1 MRCIDGLNPPSVS
14 DIHDI
19 HEEPLSIVTVRI
31 LHFAP
36 LLALAASPIVHA
48 ADSQPCDDDTVT
60 AVARWAGI
68 ASARIATRDAD
79 RLVVAA
85 ACKVMPNAPET
96 TIAAVAFDSLP
107 KSKNPDDSE
116 KLQVVALVEG
126 GKVVAAE
133 RSVIQEDAA
142 IQIGENSYRI
152 DTAPYRLSPDV
163 RAFGVVFSSTA
174 HGPSCP
180 DAYMENELTL
190 WIREGTRIRPVF
202 GTNLNGWVA
211 TTGTACGPDTSDL
224 RSESARMTIA
234 VEKTSHNGFADL
246 SITAHVMNAESN
258 DDKQPDAGKRTVR
271 TVVKYDG
278 KSYGSDM
285 YRDFWYSPASKKRFK

>member
-1 MRCIDGLNPPSVS
+1 MKILF
-14 DIHDI
+14 
-19 HEEPLSIVTVRI
+19 SIVTMKVTR
-31 LHFAP
+31 FAP
-36 LLALAASPIVHA
+36 LLALVAASAVQA
-48 ADSQPCDDDTVT
+48 ADNQVCGDDTVT

-68 ASARIATRDAD
+68 ASARIAARDAN
-79 RLVVAA
+79 RLVIAS

-107 KSKNPDDSE
+107 KSKNPDESS
-116 KLQVVALVEG
+116 KLQVIALVEG

-133 RSVIQEDAA
+133 KSVVEEDAA
-142 IQIGENSYRI
+142 TEIGENSYRI

-180 DAYMENELTL
+180 DAYMENEMTL
-190 WIREGTRIRPVF
+190 WIREGARIRPVF

-211 TTGTACGPDTSDL
+211 TAGTACGPDTSDL

-285 YRDFWYSPASKKRFK
+285 YRDFWYSSATMKRFK

>member
-1 MRCIDGLNPPSVS
+1 MRLPRFI
-14 DIHDI
+14 
-19 HEEPLSIVTVRI
+19 
-31 LHFAP
+31 P
-36 LLALAASPIVHA
+36 LLALVLAPAAQA
-48 ADSQPCDDDTVT
+48 TDNQPCDDAAIT

-79 RLVVAA
+79 RLVIAS
-85 ACKVMPNAPET
+85 ACKAMPNAPQT

-107 KSKNPDDSE
+107 KSENPGGNN
-116 KLQVVALVEG
+116 KLQVIALVEG

-133 RSVIQEDAA
+133 RSAVEEDAA
-142 IQIGENSYRI
+142 TEIGENSYRI

-163 RAFGVVFSSTA
+163 RAFGVIFSSTA

-190 WIREGTRIRPVF
+190 WIRDGARIRPVF

-211 TTGTACGPDTSDL
+211 VSGTACGPDTSDL
-224 RSESARMTIA
+224 RSESAHMTIS

-246 SITAHVMNAESN
+246 SITAHVTKMES
-258 DDKQPDAGKRTVR
+258 DDGKSSDPGKRTAR

-278 KSYGSDM
+278 QSYGIDM
-285 YRDFWYSPASKKRFK
+285 FRDFWYSPAARKRFK

>member
-1 MRCIDGLNPPSVS
+1 MNPPSVS

-19 HEEPLSIVTVRI
+19 NEEPLSIVTVRI

-85 ACKVMPNAPET
+85 ACKVMPNAPGT

-107 KSKNPDDSE
+107 KSRNPDESR

-126 GKVVAAE
+126 GEVAAAE
-133 RSVIQEDAA
+133 RSVVEEDAVTVVDP
-142 IQIGENSYRI
+142 NSYRI

-163 RAFGVVFSSTA
+163 RAFGVVFTSGA
-174 HGPSCP
+174 NVPHCAE
-180 DAYMENELTL
+180 AYAENELTL
-190 WIREGTRIRPVF
+190 WVREGNRIRPVF
-202 GTNLNGWVA
+202 GTNLNGWTIVK
-211 TTGTACGPDTSDL
+211 GSPCGPEIGDTL
-224 RSESARMTIA
+224 TESAHMTIA
-234 VEKTSHNGFADL
+234 VEKTSSHGFADL
-246 SITAHVMNAESN
+246 SITARVDPPRNK
-258 DDKQPDAGKRTVR
+258 DKRQIRTTVR
-271 TVVKYDG
+271 YDG
-278 KSYGSDM
+278 KSYGIDM
-285 YRDFWYSPASKKRFK
+285 FRTFWYPPSVMK

>member
-1 MRCIDGLNPPSVS
+1 MTP
-14 DIHDI
+14 
-19 HEEPLSIVTVRI
+19 RI
-31 LHFAP
+31 ARFVP
-36 LLALAASPIVHA
+36 LLALAAAPFAHA
-48 ADSQPCDDDTVT
+48 DDSQSCNDETIT
-60 AVARWAGI
+60 AIARWAGI
-68 ASARIATRDAD
+68 ASARIATRDTN
-79 RLVVAA
+79 RLVVAS

-107 KSKNPDDSE
+107 KSKNPDESS

-126 GKVVAAE
+126 GTVVAAE

-190 WIREGTRIRPVF
+190 WIREGARIRPVF

-271 TVVKYDG
+271 TIVKYDG

>member
-1 MRCIDGLNPPSVS
+1 MNPPSVS

-19 HEEPLSIVTVRI
+19 NEKLLSIVTVRT

-36 LLALAASPIVHA
+36 LLALPASPIVHA

-85 ACKVMPNAPET
+85 ACKVMPNAPGT

-107 KSKNPDDSE
+107 KSRNPDESR

-126 GKVVAAE
+126 GKVAAAE
-133 RSVIQEDAA
+133 KSQIEEDAA
-142 IQIGENSYRI
+142 TEVGENSYRI

-163 RAFGVVFSSTA
+163 RAFGVVFTSSA
-174 HGPSCP
+174 RGASCP
-180 DAYMENELTL
+180 DADASDELTL
-190 WIREGTRIRPVF
+190 WVREGNRIRPVF
-202 GTNLNGWVA
+202 GTNLSGWVSVE
-211 TTGTACGPDTSDL
+211 GEACGPGVGDATSED
-224 RSESARMTIA
+224 ARMTIA
-234 VEKTSHNGFADL
+234 VEKTSSHGFADL
-246 SITAHVMNAESN
+246 SITAHITKSQRKDREYS
-258 DDKQPDAGKRTVR
+258 DTGKRTAR
-271 TVVKYDG
+271 TTVHYDG
-278 KSYGSDM
+278 KTYGIDM
-285 YRDFWYSPASKKRFK
+285 FRNFWYSPAAMKRFK

>member
-1 MRCIDGLNPPSVS
+1 MSILRLI
-14 DIHDI
+14 
-19 HEEPLSIVTVRI
+19 PLMALVA
-31 LHFAP
+31 AP
-36 LLALAASPIVHA
+36 AVQAANNQV
-48 ADSQPCDDDTVT
+48 CDDATVVS
-60 AVARWAGI
+60 VAHWARI
-68 ASARIATRDAD
+68 ASARIATRDAN
-79 RLVVAA
+79 RLVVAS
-85 ACKVMPNAPET
+85 ACKAMPNAPET

-107 KSKNPDDSE
+107 KSKNPDE
-116 KLQVVALVEG
+116 NNKLQVIALVEG

-133 RSVIQEDAA
+133 KSVIQEDAA

-190 WIREGTRIRPVF
+190 WIREGARIRPVF

-271 TVVKYDG
+271 TIVKYDG

-285 YRDFWYSPASKKRFK
+285 YRDFWYSPASKKRFR

>member
-1 MRCIDGLNPPSVS
+1 M
-14 DIHDI
+14 
-19 HEEPLSIVTVRI
+19 RI
-31 LHFAP
+31 LRFAP
-36 LLALAASPIVHA
+36 LLALAAAPIVHA
-48 ADSQPCDDDTVT
+48 ANSQACSDETVT

-79 RLVVAA
+79 RLVVAS

-107 KSKNPDDSE
+107 KSKNPDESS

-126 GKVVAAE
+126 VKVVAAD

-190 WIREGTRIRPVF
+190 WIREGARVRPVF

-285 YRDFWYSPASKKRFK
+285 YRDFWYSPASKRRFK